1 MSESVSL
8 WKLLLITEKKEKKK
22 KTFIRL
28 IKKKILMLPEG
39 QRSIITLIIS
49 CFNRRISAYSDA
61 LGEQLSFDKCNP
73 VSL

>member
-1 MSESVSL
+1 MSEPVIL
-8 WKLLLITEKKEKKK
+8 WKLLLITGDNKKDL
-22 KTFIRL
+22 IRL

-39 QRSIITLIIS
+39 QGTIITLIIS